1 MVLRHR
7 VCVVCTVLLPW
18 DGAELLAVGPRH
30 SKWSGVMRCVRGGA
44 PHWRRY
50 TYDVLDAASWSVRHV
65 RIFVLLVLPMSCTY
79 VHHLPCDLA
88 RGEGGVNLACA
99 L

>member
-1 MVLRHR
+1 MVLRRR

-18 DGAELLAVGPRH
+18 NGAELLAVGPRH
-30 SKWSGVMRCVRGGA
+30 PKWSGVMRCVRGGA

-65 RIFVLLVLPMSCTY
+65 RILFCWFFRCRAPMSIIYLATWRA
-79 VHHLPCDLA
+79 A
-88 RGEGGVNLACA
+88 RGV
-99 L
+99 